1 MKLSWKHLEPVSA
14 LIVLSSRLRLSE
26 VKVPNTI
33 KLVHSYIYICNLQTD
48 LPTTDETIII
58 IIIISYLF
66 IY

>member
-58 IIIISYLF
+58 IISYLF